1 MDLQPIL
8 AAEEHTRDLPAP
20 PIVFGLVTFV
30 IFVVLIVGLLMFG
43 KGRPH
48 S

>member
-1 MDLQPIL
+1 MSIDAVL
-8 AAEEHTRDLPAP
+8 AAEEKTRDLPAP
-20 PIVFGLVTFV
+20 PIVYGIVAFAVFV
-30 IFVVLIVGLLMFG
+30 ILIVAVLMFG

>member
-1 MDLQPIL
+1 MDLSLIL
-8 AAEEHTRDLPAP
+8 AHEEQTRDLPAH
-20 PIVFGLVTFV
+20 PIVFGVVTFV
-30 IFVVLIVGLLMFG
+30 IFVVLLMGLLMFG